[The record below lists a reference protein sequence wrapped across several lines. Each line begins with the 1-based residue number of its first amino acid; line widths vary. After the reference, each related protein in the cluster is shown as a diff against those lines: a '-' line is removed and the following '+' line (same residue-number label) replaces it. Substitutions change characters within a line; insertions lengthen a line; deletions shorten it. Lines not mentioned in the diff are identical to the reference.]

1 MKGGRSE
8 ARDPPFSARGRPEHS
23 LRNAGWLNYRKA
35 PQAAHWATCDCAT
48 ILPLE
53 CMMFTGGNYVMPP
66 AHFWV
71 GELRNQTS
79 SPLGWG
85 KLRNCP
91 HPSTRVGIL
100 RVIRAADT
108 GSTSSAIC
116 ICVVQEALRRITP
129 KLLRCI
135 RHQLDAAQNFGEAQY
150 ILGHMYGRYGQYE
163 LGNM

>member
-1 MKGGRSE
+1 MPSGG
-8 ARDPPFSARGRPEHS
+8 H
-23 LRNAGWLNYRKA
+23 
-35 PQAAHWATCDCAT
+35 
-48 ILPLE
+48 
-53 CMMFTGGNYVMPP
+53 YVMPP

-150 ILGHMYGRYGQYE
+150 SLGHVYGQG
-163 LGNM
+163 LGVSQVGCSGAARCRKPLADSASRARATPESSDSSLAKKKEFIGRSTGHSG

>member
-1 MKGGRSE
+1 MHDVHWGK
-8 ARDPPFSARGRPEHS
+8 
-23 LRNAGWLNYRKA
+23 LRNA
-35 PQAAHWATCDCAT
+35 P
-48 ILPLE
+48 
-53 CMMFTGGNYVMPP
+53 
-66 AHFWV
+66 
-71 GELRNQTS
+71 

-85 KLRNCP
+85 SCVTKRPVPWGGGNYVIAP

-116 ICVVQEALRRITP
+116 IGVVQEALRRITP

-150 ILGHMYGRYGQYE
+150 SLGHMYGQGLGIAQVGGSGAARGQK
-163 LGNM
+163 LLADSASRARATPDSPLAKKK